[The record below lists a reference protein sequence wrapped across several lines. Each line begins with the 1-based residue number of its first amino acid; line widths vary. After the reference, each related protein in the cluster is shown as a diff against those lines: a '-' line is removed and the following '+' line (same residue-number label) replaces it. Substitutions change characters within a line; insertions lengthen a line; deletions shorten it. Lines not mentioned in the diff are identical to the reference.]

1 VNGDRLKPSASL
13 LMWFGLLGAPLAWT
27 VQHVVGFGLTQAE
40 CNAAGRLWPVPIDPG
55 TLAITIAA
63 TVVALL
69 AGASAVAAFLA
80 TRDAGTELPG
90 ARMHF
95 LATVGIVVTPIFV
108 AIVLMSGISVLTLPE
123 CQQS

>member
-1 VNGDRLKPSASL
+1 VNGSRFKPSVSL

-40 CNAAGRLWPVPIDPG
+40 CNQGGRLWSVPIDPG
-55 TLAITIAA
+55 TLAITVAA
-63 TVVALL
+63 TIVALL
-69 AGASAVAAFLA
+69 AGASAVAAFMA

-95 LATVGIVVTPIFV
+95 LATVGIVVTPIFA

-123 CQQS
+123 CHQG